1 MYEVNLY
8 QMTSA
13 VLASLGLGEEKRKIV
28 NDAIASHWKGKIAIV
43 WCTTDVLMAAGE
55 LERLAGITEED
66 AENILALVLEKHN
79 ASVGVSWDTL
89 RIFAQ
94 DYLDEKNESKRTG
107 EEEEHGN

>member
-1 MYEVNLY
+1 MYEFNLF

-28 NDAIASHWKGKIAIV
+28 HAAIASHWKGKIAIV
-43 WCTTDVLMAAGE
+43 WCTDDVFMAIKE
-55 LERLAGITEED
+55 LGRFSRITEED
-66 AENILALVLEKHN
+66 AENILASVLDKHD

-94 DYLDEKNESKRTG
+94 DYLNEKNESILKG
-107 EEEEHGN
+107 EEVKT